1 MSINLFG
8 NRGWEKKWQLVKSV
22 RLIELLEHFRENG
35 LKFLETNKRSAY
47 DLVGR
52 GELQLEGRRGMIIK
66 FNYTNEKMLVV
77 NKDGKII
84 EKVSPI
90 GKIEQSS
97 TCEIY
102 IKNTKTGEEFVYTG
116 KMIAKIMEGEIRSF
130 THEFP
135 DFDSSNI
142 KWVESYFPKGSVLSF

>member
-1 MSINLFG
+1 
-8 NRGWEKKWQLVKSV
+8 
-22 RLIELLEHFRENG
+22 
-35 LKFLETNKRSAY
+35 
-47 DLVGR
+47 
-52 GELQLEGRRGMIIK
+52 
-66 FNYTNEKMLVV
+66 MLVV

-130 THEFP
+130 THEFSG
-135 DFDSSNI
+135 FDSSNI
-142 KWVESYFPKGSVLSF
+142 EWVESYFPKGSVMSC